1 MVIKKIKSKKDIF
14 YFAHRGANKLY
25 PENSLESF
33 QKAIELGCDGIE
45 MDIQITKDDKLIV
58 FHDCDIHVDGNQYFI
73 SELRYMEIIK
83 IFESIKQPPP
93 ILFNN
98 VIPIINQ
105 YPDIVFNIEIKSNKY
120 NNLKCIKLLNQTIP
134 DQTKYNQCIFSSF
147 NFLFLLQLKL
157 YLGKKIFIG
166 MILGSNRMKNNPNG
180 FLNKILIQLIRPD
193 FLHPNADYLNL
204 QLVDWAHQKN
214 ILVNSYTVNSK
225 SNLDEISKF
234 SIDGVFTDNHQLY
247 FK

>member
-1 MVIKKIKSKKDIF
+1 
-14 YFAHRGANKLY
+14 
-25 PENSLESF
+25 
-33 QKAIELGCDGIE
+33 
-45 MDIQITKDDKLIV
+45 
-58 FHDCDIHVDGNQYFI
+58 
-73 SELRYMEIIK
+73 
-83 IFESIKQPPP
+83 
-93 ILFNN
+93 
-98 VIPIINQ
+98 
-105 YPDIVFNIEIKSNKY
+105 
-120 NNLKCIKLLNQTIP
+120 
-134 DQTKYNQCIFSSF
+134 
-147 NFLFLLQLKL
+147 
-157 YLGKKIFIG
+157 

-180 FLNKILIQLIRPD
+180 VLNKILIQLIRPD